1 MSKPTPAELHP
12 PAPPIAAAQYHSA
25 IVTTSSS
32 LHTDLVELLRATRSA
47 ERDLYALLPPDDR
60 DAPAAIGEWSAKDV
74 LAHIAAWRAIEARRL
89 EARVGKPATPTDPSL
104 DDPIDEAN
112 AHLHADHAAWSWE
125 RVDAEAD
132 ASTEDLI
139 SAFGHNSTDV
149 LCECPDGI
157 VAGNG
162 ANAANHS
169 MGHLSDIA
177 RMADGL
183 DRYGA
188 FADEVERI
196 LARGHLPPRDSGVML
211 YNIGCHRA
219 LSGEL
224 DEARRVLRGAFAH
237 RHDLIDA
244 AVDDV
249 DLVALN
255 AELMELAALR

>member
-1 MSKPTPAELHP
+1 MLP
-12 PAPPIAAAQYHSA
+12 
-25 IVTTSSS
+25 
-32 LHTDLVELLRATRSA
+32 VE
-47 ERDLYALLPPDDR
+47 DR
-60 DAPAAIGEWSAKDV
+60 DAPATIGEWSAKDV

-89 EARVGKPATPTDPSL
+89 EARAGQPAMTTDPAL

-112 AHLHADHAAWSWE
+112 AHLHAEYAEWSWE
-125 RVDAEAD
+125 KVDAEAD
-132 ASTEDLI
+132 ASTEALI
-139 SAFGHNSTDV
+139 SAFGHNSTDI

-177 RMADGL
+177 QMTDGL

-188 FADEVERI
+188 FANEIERI

-219 LSGEL
+219 LAGEL

-237 RHDLIDA
+237 RHDLLEPALEDS
-244 AVDDV
+244 
-249 DLVALN
+249 DLVALSS
-255 AELMELAALR
+255 ELMELAALR